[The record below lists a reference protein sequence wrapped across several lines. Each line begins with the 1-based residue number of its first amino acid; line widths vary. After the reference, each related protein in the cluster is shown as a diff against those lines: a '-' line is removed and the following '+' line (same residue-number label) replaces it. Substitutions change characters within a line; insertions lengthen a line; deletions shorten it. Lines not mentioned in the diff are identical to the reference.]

1 MRLPILLIALIL
13 TVVAQENAQRSART
27 PQAQIRY
34 QDPNGLKVDWKLFS
48 PQTQLRSQYQNLQIS
63 QQEQSSTS
71 ANAAQAHPQQQAQR
85 RPQQSQLLQIDPDE
99 VQYKSYSQ
107 PQAQAAAQ
115 QEPSQIQYKTYEQP
129 QVQAAP
135 QPDPHQQQYNAYVQ
149 AQPQPEAQPDPQAQY
164 NVYEQSQIP
173 AETQP
178 DQNQIHYN
186 TYSNARSHAKQV
198 ILENYKPQ
206 RHYAEQPTQQYT
218 SNVIAP
224 QDQQLANADYSQ
236 YDQSESYEQIEQ
248 QKSRRDYANSG
259 FQGRIVYKHE
269 LEQQQQQ
276 QQQQQQE
283 QYEQQIDHVKV
294 PIENLPVPPPQKL
307 IFHKNMP
314 REIQELLQFQAELPY
329 NVIANSISYKPKTV
343 FVPKPL
349 PPETKGPY
357 SYRSKIYYVNND
369 RYEPDFESIKPVE
382 EEQNH

>member
-1 MRLPILLIALIL
+1 MRLPILLIALIS
-13 TVVAQENAQRSART
+13 TVVAQENAQRSVRT

-71 ANAAQAHPQQQAQR
+71 THAAQAHPQQQAQR
-85 RPQQSQLLQIDPDE
+85 RPQQSQLLEIDPDE

-129 QVQAAP
+129 QVQA
-135 QPDPHQQQYNAYVQ
+135 
-149 AQPQPEAQPDPQAQY
+149 
-164 NVYEQSQIP
+164 
-173 AETQP
+173 P

-198 ILENYKPQ
+198 VLENYKPQ
-206 RHYAEQPTQQYT
+206 RHYAEQPTQQYS

-224 QDQQLANADYSQ
+224 QDQQSTNADYSQ

-269 LEQQQQQ
+269 LEQQ